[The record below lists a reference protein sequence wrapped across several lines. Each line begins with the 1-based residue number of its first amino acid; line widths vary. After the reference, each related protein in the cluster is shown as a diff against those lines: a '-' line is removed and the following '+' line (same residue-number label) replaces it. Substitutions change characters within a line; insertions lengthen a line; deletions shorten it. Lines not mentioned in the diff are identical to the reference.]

1 MGRDSGLALQQSG
14 MGAVWWM
21 CDVGLMGSRVVGWGE
36 RLGVDDIIAKV
47 QRGGLVWRGHVS
59 LEVRGGW
66 VRSLGGG
73 CAT

>member
-1 MGRDSGLALQQSG
+1 M
-14 MGAVWWM
+14 
-21 CDVGLMGSRVVGWGE
+21 
-36 RLGVDDIIAKV
+36 DDIIAKV